1 MNENTPYI
9 EQSYD
14 KFEDKATTLSVP
26 EKIILKEFWSKDKL
40 KSRWSLGIRH
50 VKTKNIDSLLI
61 DGRFFG
67 EDWFF
72 LRDGY
77 IIFLTTEGPIKLEPI
92 VGNTN
97 VGGGGKVTEYESYE
111 ISKEDFLKICESE
124 VLDIKISGDKSFVQ
138 IDDAKDFAL
147 LCRKFYNNFYD
158 SNKYVESLETSSNLK
173 GYFILALIVLIAVSL
188 IYYFANSTS
197 TVSKIDTSISSTN
210 VDNLTATVISTNG
223 LNLRDTPNSAGKL
236 LMKIPKNSK
245 VTVLNKDGREET
257 ISGKKANWYQIK
269 YNEAVGWGWS
279 GFLQMGN

>member
-1 MNENTPYI
+1 M
-9 EQSYD
+9 
-14 KFEDKATTLSVP
+14 
-26 EKIILKEFWSKDKL
+26 
-40 KSRWSLGIRH
+40 
-50 VKTKNIDSLLI
+50 
-61 DGRFFG
+61 
-67 EDWFF
+67 
-72 LRDGY
+72 
-77 IIFLTTEGPIKLEPI
+77 
-92 VGNTN
+92 
-97 VGGGGKVTEYESYE
+97 
-111 ISKEDFLKICESE
+111 
-124 VLDIKISGDKSFVQ
+124 
-138 IDDAKDFAL
+138 
-147 LCRKFYNNFYD
+147 
-158 SNKYVESLETSSNLK
+158 ESLETSSNLK